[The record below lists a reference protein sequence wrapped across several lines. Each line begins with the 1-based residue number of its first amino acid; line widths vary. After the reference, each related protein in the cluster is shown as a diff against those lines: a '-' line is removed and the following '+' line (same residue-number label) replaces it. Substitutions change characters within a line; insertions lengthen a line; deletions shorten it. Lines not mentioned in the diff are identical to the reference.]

1 MTDAFETKT
10 MLPAIKHQAGFSLV
24 ELLISM
30 ALTVIAVLAA
40 VGLMT
45 KFSRSVAAFTE
56 VSTMEEARGSAETIL
71 RADLDGAGR
80 NLTRPTPPLAG
91 TIFATPT
98 SLEHYTWSNGTI
110 TKTATTGW
118 ENGATITHAI
128 ATGLGSYTFTPPDN
142 GGSAYISSP
151 NGDSF
156 ALVIGFGN
164 PSIGVWIGL
173 YVNGVEVASTC
184 CRTPSETISAHV
196 SGDSYT
202 FKIENGTSQRV
213 AKLYRIRNNVPTPL
227 WTSSVPVTSYPIAF
241 GLNIYAQNQSFTNV
255 TITGAPLV
263 ALSANSTELAPL
275 PWDLGSQLTAPI
287 TITGGGAG
295 ITALS
300 GDQTTDAVTTLADID
315 DSSTELIVRAPQ
327 RGSFN
332 AGDYLLIIDWGSL
345 NPVAPGGAASSLC
358 RVSSATTSANQVI
371 LSIQRVRQNN
381 PAWARLWSTD
391 ADHAHKYATGSTVT
405 KLQPPVS
412 YTTSS
417 DSRLVRIEA
426 DRSATLAFNVR
437 QATFAR
443 YVEFNSTANIFR
455 VDITLAAEGIET
467 NNTASIESRGTIE
480 LESRPRAMN
489 LASNQLN

>member
-1 MTDAFETKT
+1 MI
-10 MLPAIKHQAGFSLV
+10 PATIKQEAGFSLV

-40 VGLMT
+40 VGLIT

-56 VSTMEEARGSAETIL
+56 VSTMEEARGSAETLL
-71 RADLDGAGR
+71 RTDLDQAGR

-98 SLEHYTWSNGTI
+98 SSDQYAWSNGTI
-110 TKTATTGW
+110 TKTTATGW
-118 ENGATITHAI
+118 ENGTTINHAI
-128 ATGLGSYTFTPPDN
+128 ATGLGSFTFAPPDN
-142 GGSAYISSP
+142 GASAYISSP

-164 PSIGVWIGL
+164 PSTGVWIGL

-184 CRTPSETISAHV
+184 CHSSSETIPAHV
-196 SGDSYT
+196 SGDSYS
-202 FKIENGTSQRV
+202 FKLENDTSQRV

-227 WTSSVPVTSYPIAF
+227 WTSSAPVTSYPIAF

-263 ALSANSTELAPL
+263 ALSGNSTELAPL
-275 PWDLGSQLTAPI
+275 PWDRDLQLTAPI
-287 TITGGGAG
+287 SITGGGAG

-300 GDQTTDAVTTLADID
+300 GDQTTDAVTTLGDID

-327 RGSFN
+327 RGSFT

-345 NPVAPGGAASSLC
+345 DPAAPRAATSSLC
-358 RVSSATTSANQVI
+358 RVTSAISSANQVT
-371 LSIQRVRQNN
+371 LSIQRVRQDN
-381 PAWARLWSTD
+381 PAWGRLWSTD
-391 ADHAHKYATGSTVT
+391 ADHAHEYAAGATVT

-417 DSRLVRIEA
+417 DARLVRMEA
-426 DRSATLAFNVR
+426 DRPSTLAFNVR
-437 QATFAR
+437 QAIFAR
-443 YVEFNSTANIFR
+443 NVEFNSTASSFR
-455 VDITLAAEGIET
+455 VAITLAADGIET
-467 NNTASIESRGTIE
+467 NDTTSTESRGTIE
-480 LESRPRAMN
+480 FESRPRAMN

>member
-1 MTDAFETKT
+1 
-10 MLPAIKHQAGFSLV
+10 MLTALKHQRGFSLV

-40 VGLMT
+40 VSLIT

-56 VSTMEEARGSAETIL
+56 VSGMEEARGAAETLL

-91 TIFATPT
+91 TIFGTLT
-98 SLEHYTWSNGTI
+98 SLEHYAWSNGTI
-110 TKTATTGW
+110 TKTAATGW

-128 ATGLGSYTFTPPDN
+128 ATGLGSFTFTPPDN
-142 GGSAYISSP
+142 GATAYISSP

-164 PSIGVWIGL
+164 PSIGVWTGL
-173 YVNGVEVASTC
+173 YVNGVEVGSTC
-184 CRTPSETISAHV
+184 CHSPSETISAHV
-196 SGDSYT
+196 SGDSYS

-213 AKLYRIRNNVPTPL
+213 AKLYRIRHNVPTPL

-263 ALSANSTELAPL
+263 ALSGNSTELAAL
-275 PWDLGSQLTAPI
+275 PWDRDFQLTAPI
-287 TITGGGAG
+287 TVTGGGSG

-300 GDQTTDAVTTLADID
+300 GDQSTDAVTSLGDID
-315 DSSTELIVRAPQ
+315 DSSDELIVRAPQ

-332 AGDYLLIIDWGSL
+332 TGDYLLVIDWGSF
-345 NPVAPGGAASSLC
+345 NPAAPGGAASSLC
-358 RVSSATTSANQVI
+358 QVASVTLSANQLT
-371 LSIQRVRQNN
+371 LSIQRVRQSN
-381 PAWARLWSTD
+381 PAWGRLWSTD

-412 YTTSS
+412 YTTST
-417 DSRLVRIEA
+417 DSRLVRMEA
-426 DRSATLAFNVR
+426 DRPSTLAFNVR
-437 QATFAR
+437 QARFGP

-455 VDITLAAEGIET
+455 VDITLASEGIET
-467 NNTASIESRGTIE
+467 NNTTSLESRGTIKF
-480 LESRPRAMN
+480 ESRPRAMN

>member
-1 MTDAFETKT
+1 
-10 MLPAIKHQAGFSLV
+10 MLPALKHQRGFSLV

-40 VGLMT
+40 VGLIT

-56 VSTMEEARGSAETIL
+56 VSGMEEARGTAETLL

-91 TIFATPT
+91 TIFATLT
-98 SLEHYTWSNGTI
+98 SLEHIAWSNGTI
-110 TKTATTGW
+110 TKTTATGW

-128 ATGLGSYTFTPPDN
+128 ATGLGSFTFTPPDT
-142 GGSAYISSP
+142 GATAYISSP

-164 PSIGVWIGL
+164 PSIGVWTGL

-184 CRTPSETISAHV
+184 CHSPSETISAHV
-196 SGDSYT
+196 SGDSYS

-263 ALSANSTELAPL
+263 ALSGNATELAPL
-275 PWDLGSQLTAPI
+275 PWDRDFQLTAPI
-287 TITGGGAG
+287 TITGGGSG

-300 GDQTTDAVTTLADID
+300 GDQSTDAVTTLGDID
-315 DSSTELIVRAPQ
+315 DSSDQLIVRAPQ

-332 AGDYLLIIDWGSL
+332 TGDYLLVIDWGSL
-345 NPVAPGGAASSLC
+345 NPAAPGGAASSLC
-358 RVSSATTSANQVI
+358 QISSVTLSANQLT

-381 PAWARLWSTD
+381 PAWGRLWSTD
-391 ADHAHKYATGSTVT
+391 ADHAHKYAAGSTVT

-412 YTTSS
+412 YTTST
-417 DSRLVRIEA
+417 DSRLVRMEA
-426 DRSATLAFNVR
+426 DRPSTLAFNVR
-437 QATFAR
+437 QASFGR

-455 VDITLAAEGIET
+455 VDITLAAEGTET
-467 NNTASIESRGTIE
+467 NNATSLESRGTIKF
-480 LESRPRAMN
+480 ESRPRAMN

>member
-1 MTDAFETKT
+1 
-10 MLPAIKHQAGFSLV
+10 MLPAIKHQTGFSLV

-40 VGLMT
+40 IGLIT

-56 VSTMEEARGSAETIL
+56 VSSMEEARGSAETIL
-71 RADLDGAGR
+71 RADLEGAGR

-91 TIFATPT
+91 TIFATP
-98 SLEHYTWSNGTI
+98 SSIEHYTWSNGTI
-110 TKTATTGW
+110 NKTAATGW

-128 ATGLGSYTFTPPDN
+128 AAGLGSYTFTPPDN

-164 PSIGVWIGL
+164 PSIGVWMGL

-184 CRTPSETISAHV
+184 CHGPSETISAHV

-213 AKLYRIRNNVPTPL
+213 AKLYRIRNNVPAPL
-227 WTSSVPVTSYPIAF
+227 WTSNVPVTSYPIAF

-263 ALSANSTELAPL
+263 ALSGNSTELAPL
-275 PWDLGSQLTAPI
+275 PWDRDFQLTAPI
-287 TITGGGAG
+287 TITGGGSG

-332 AGDYLLIIDWGSL
+332 TGDYLLIIDWGSL
-345 NPVAPGGAASSLC
+345 NPAALGGAASSLC
-358 RVSSATTSANQVI
+358 RVSSVNLGANQLTI
-371 LSIQRVRQNN
+371 SFERVRQNN

-391 ADHAHKYATGSTVT
+391 ADHAHKYAAGSTVA

-412 YTTSS
+412 YTTST
-417 DSRLVRIEA
+417 DFRLVRMEA
-426 DRSATLAFNVR
+426 DRPSTLAFNVR

-443 YVEFNSTANIFR
+443 YVEFNSTGNIFR

-467 NNTASIESRGTIE
+467 NDTTSLESRGTIE
-480 LESRPRAMN
+480 FEARPRSMN

>member
-1 MTDAFETKT
+1 
-10 MLPAIKHQAGFSLV
+10 MLPGMKHHAGFSLV

-40 VGLMT
+40 VGLLT
-45 KFSRSVAAFTE
+45 KFSRSVAAVTE
-56 VSTMEEARGSAETIL
+56 VSSMEETRGSAETLL

-91 TIFATPT
+91 TIFATPN
-98 SLEHYTWSNGTI
+98 SIEHYAWSNGTI
-110 TKTATTGW
+110 TKTTATGW
-118 ENGATITHAI
+118 ENGVTITHAI
-128 ATGLGSYTFTPPDN
+128 ATGLGSFTFTPPDN
-142 GGSAYISSP
+142 GGSAYMSSP

-184 CRTPSETISAHV
+184 CHSPSETISAHV
-196 SGDSYT
+196 SGDSYS

-213 AKLYRIRNNVPTPL
+213 TKLYRIRNNVPTSL

-255 TITGAPLV
+255 TITGAPLI
-263 ALSANSTELAPL
+263 ALSGNSTELAPL
-275 PWDLGSQLTAPI
+275 PWDRDFQLTAPI

-300 GDQTTDAVTTLADID
+300 GDQTTDAVTTLSEID
-315 DSSTELIVRAPQ
+315 DSSSELIVRAPQ
-327 RGSFN
+327 RGAFN
-332 AGDYLLIIDWGSL
+332 TGDYLLIIDWGSL
-345 NPVAPGGAASSLC
+345 NPAAPGGAASSLC
-358 RVSSATTSANQVI
+358 QVSSATASDNQLI
-371 LSIQRVRQNN
+371 LSIQRVHQNN
-381 PAWARLWSTD
+381 PAWGRLWSTD
-391 ADHAHKYATGSTVT
+391 ADHAHKYAAGSTVT

-412 YTTSS
+412 YTTST
-417 DSRLVRIEA
+417 DARFVRMEA
-426 DRSATLAFNVR
+426 DRPSTLAFNVR

-455 VDITLAAEGIET
+455 VDITLAAEGVET
-467 NNTASIESRGTIE
+467 NNTTAIESRGTIE
-480 LESRPRAMN
+480 FESRPRAMN

>member
-1 MTDAFETKT
+1 
-10 MLPAIKHQAGFSLV
+10 MLRAIKHQAGFSLV

-40 VGLMT
+40 VGLIT

-56 VSTMEEARGSAETIL
+56 VSSVEETRGSAETLL

-91 TIFATPT
+91 TIFATLT
-98 SLEHYTWSNGTI
+98 SHQDYVWSNGTI
-110 TKTATTGW
+110 TKTTATGW

-128 ATGLGSYTFTPPDN
+128 ATGLGSFTFTPPDN

-164 PSIGVWIGL
+164 ASTGVWIGL
-173 YVNGVEVASTC
+173 YVNGTEVASTC
-184 CRTPSETISAHV
+184 CHGPSETVSPHT

-213 AKLYRIRNNVPTPL
+213 AKLYRIRNNIPAPL
-227 WTSSVPVTSYPIAF
+227 WTSNVPVTSYPIAL
-241 GLNIYAQNQSFTNV
+241 GINIFAQNQSFTNV

-275 PWDLGSQLTAPI
+275 PWDLDSQLTAPI
-287 TITGGGAG
+287 TITGGGSG
-295 ITALS
+295 VTALS
-300 GDQTTDAVTTLADID
+300 GDHTTDAVTTLADID

-332 AGDYLLIIDWGSL
+332 TGDYLLIIDWGSL
-345 NPVAPGGAASSLC
+345 NPSAPGGAASSLC
-358 RVSSATTSANQVI
+358 RVSSVTASANQLT
-371 LSIQRVRQNN
+371 LSIVRVRQNN

-391 ADHAHKYATGSTVT
+391 ADHAHAYPAGSTVT

-412 YTTSS
+412 YTTST
-417 DSRLVRIEA
+417 DARLVRMEA
-426 DRSATLAFNVR
+426 DRPSTIAFNVR
-437 QATFAR
+437 HATFAR
-443 YVEFNSTANIFR
+443 YIVINSTDNVFR
-455 VDITLAAEGIET
+455 VDIALGAEGIET
-467 NNTASIESRGTIE
+467 NANTSSEARGTIE
-480 LESRPRAMN
+480 LESRPRALN

>member
-1 MTDAFETKT
+1 
-10 MLPAIKHQAGFSLV
+10 MLPGMKHHAGFSLV

-40 VGLMT
+40 VGLLT
-45 KFSRSVAAFTE
+45 KFSRSVAAFAE
-56 VSTMEEARGSAETIL
+56 VSSMEEARGSAETLL

-91 TIFATPT
+91 TIFATPN
-98 SLEHYTWSNGTI
+98 SIEHYAWSNGTI
-110 TKTATTGW
+110 TKTTATGW
-118 ENGATITHAI
+118 ENGVSITHAI
-128 ATGLGSYTFTPPDN
+128 ATGLGSFTFTPPDN
-142 GGSAYISSP
+142 GGSAYMSSP

-184 CRTPSETISAHV
+184 CHSPSETISAHV
-196 SGDSYT
+196 SGDSYS

-213 AKLYRIRNNVPTPL
+213 TKLYRIRNNVPTSL
-227 WTSSVPVTSYPIAF
+227 WTSSVPATSYPIAF
-241 GLNIYAQNQSFTNV
+241 GLKIYAQNQSFTNV
-255 TITGAPLV
+255 TITGAPLI
-263 ALSANSTELAPL
+263 ALSGNSTELAPL
-275 PWDLGSQLTAPI
+275 PWDRDFQLTAPI

-300 GDQTTDAVTTLADID
+300 GDQTADAVITLTEID
-315 DSSTELIVRAPQ
+315 DSTSELIVRAPQ
-327 RGSFN
+327 RGAFN
-332 AGDYLLIIDWGSL
+332 TGDYLLIIDWGSL
-345 NPVAPGGAASSLC
+345 NPAAPGGAASSLC
-358 RVSSATTSANQVI
+358 QVLSASASDNQLI

-381 PAWARLWSTD
+381 PAWGRLWSTD
-391 ADHAHKYATGSTVT
+391 ADHAHKYAAGSTVT

-417 DSRLVRIEA
+417 DARFVRMEA
-426 DRSATLAFNVR
+426 DRPSTLAFNVR
-437 QATFAR
+437 QASFAR

-455 VDITLAAEGIET
+455 IDITLAAEGVET
-467 NNTASIESRGTIE
+467 NNTTSIESRGTIE
-480 LESRPRAMN
+480 FESRPRAMN

>member
-1 MTDAFETKT
+1 
-10 MLPAIKHQAGFSLV
+10 MLPGMKHHAGFSLV

-40 VGLMT
+40 VGLLT

-56 VSTMEEARGSAETIL
+56 VSSMEEARGSAETLL

-98 SLEHYTWSNGTI
+98 SIEHYAWSNGTI
-110 TKTATTGW
+110 TKTTATGW

-128 ATGLGSYTFTPPDN
+128 ATGLGSFTFTPPDN
-142 GGSAYISSP
+142 GGSAYMSSP

-184 CRTPSETISAHV
+184 CHSPSETISAHV
-196 SGDSYT
+196 SGDSYS

-213 AKLYRIRNNVPTPL
+213 TKLYRIRNNVPTSL

-255 TITGAPLV
+255 TITGAPLI
-263 ALSANSTELAPL
+263 ALSGNSTELAPL
-275 PWDLGSQLTAPI
+275 PWDRDFQLTAPI

-300 GDQTTDAVTTLADID
+300 GDQTTDAVTTLSEID
-315 DSSTELIVRAPQ
+315 DSSSELIMRAPQ
-327 RGSFN
+327 RGAFN
-332 AGDYLLIIDWGSL
+332 TGDYLLIIDWGSL
-345 NPVAPGGAASSLC
+345 NPAAPGGAASSLC
-358 RVSSATTSANQVI
+358 RVLSATTSDNQLI

-381 PAWARLWSTD
+381 PAWGRLWSAD
-391 ADHAHKYATGSTVT
+391 ADHAHKYAVGSTVT

-412 YTTSS
+412 YTTST
-417 DSRLVRIEA
+417 DARFVRMEA
-426 DRSATLAFNVR
+426 DRPSTLAFNVR
-437 QATFAR
+437 QASFAR

-455 VDITLAAEGIET
+455 VDISLAAEGVET
-467 NNTASIESRGTIE
+467 NNTTSIESRGTIE
-480 LESRPRAMN
+480 FESRPRAMN

>member
-1 MTDAFETKT
+1 
-10 MLPAIKHQAGFSLV
+10 MLPALKHQRGFSLV

-40 VGLMT
+40 VGLIT

-56 VSTMEEARGSAETIL
+56 VSGMEEARGAAETLL

-91 TIFATPT
+91 TIFATLT
-98 SLEHYTWSNGTI
+98 SLDHYVWSNGTI
-110 TKTATTGW
+110 TKTTGTGW

-128 ATGLGSYTFTPPDN
+128 ATGLGFFTFTPPDT
-142 GGSAYISSP
+142 GATAYISSP

-164 PSIGVWIGL
+164 PSIGVWTGL
-173 YVNGVEVASTC
+173 SVNGVEVASTC
-184 CRTPSETISAHV
+184 CHSPSETISAHV
-196 SGDSYT
+196 SGDTYS
-202 FKIENGTSQRV
+202 FRIENGTSQRV
-213 AKLYRIRNNVPTPL
+213 VKLYRIRNNVPTPL
-227 WTSSVPVTSYPIAF
+227 WTSSVPVTSYPIAC
-241 GLNIYAQNQSFTNV
+241 GLNIYAQSQSFTNV

-263 ALSANSTELAPL
+263 ALSGNATELAAL
-275 PWDLGSQLTAPI
+275 PWDRDSQLTAPI
-287 TITGGGAG
+287 TVTGGGSG
-295 ITALS
+295 ITTLS
-300 GDQTTDAVTTLADID
+300 GDQTTDAVTTLGDID
-315 DSSTELIVRAPQ
+315 DSSDELIVRAPQ

-332 AGDYLLIIDWGSL
+332 TGDYLLVIDWGSL
-345 NPVAPGGAASSLC
+345 NPAAPGGAASSLC
-358 RVSSATTSANQVI
+358 QVSSVTLSANQLT

-381 PAWARLWSTD
+381 PAWGRLWSTD

-412 YTTSS
+412 YTTST
-417 DSRLVRIEA
+417 DSRLVRMEA
-426 DRSATLAFNVR
+426 DRPSTLAFNVR
-437 QATFAR
+437 QASFGR

-455 VDITLAAEGIET
+455 VDITLAAESTET
-467 NNTASIESRGTIE
+467 NNTTSFESLGTIKV
-480 LESRPRAMN
+480 ESRPRAMN

>member
-1 MTDAFETKT
+1 
-10 MLPAIKHQAGFSLV
+10 MLPGMKHHAGFSLV

-40 VGLMT
+40 VGLLT

-56 VSTMEEARGSAETIL
+56 VSSMEEARGSTETLL

-91 TIFATPT
+91 TIFATPN
-98 SLEHYTWSNGTI
+98 SIEHYAWSNGTI
-110 TKTATTGW
+110 TKTTATGW
-118 ENGATITHAI
+118 ENGVTITHAI
-128 ATGLGSYTFTPPDN
+128 ATGLGSFTFTPPDN
-142 GGSAYISSP
+142 GGSAYLSSP

-184 CRTPSETISAHV
+184 CHSPSETISAHV
-196 SGDSYT
+196 SGDSYS
-202 FKIENGTSQRV
+202 FRIENGTSQRV
-213 AKLYRIRNNVPTPL
+213 TKLYRIRNNVPTSL

-255 TITGAPLV
+255 TITGAPLI
-263 ALSANSTELAPL
+263 ALSGNSTELAPL
-275 PWDLGSQLTAPI
+275 PWDRDFQLTAPI

-300 GDQTTDAVTTLADID
+300 GDQTTDAVTTLSEID
-315 DSSTELIVRAPQ
+315 DSSSELIVRSPQ
-327 RGSFN
+327 RGTFN
-332 AGDYLLIIDWGSL
+332 TGDYLLIIDWGSL
-345 NPVAPGGAASSLC
+345 NPAAPGGAASSLC
-358 RVSSATTSANQVI
+358 QVLAATASDNQLI

-381 PAWARLWSTD
+381 PAWGRLWSTN
-391 ADHAHKYATGSTVT
+391 ADHAHKYAAGSTVT

-417 DSRLVRIEA
+417 DARFVRMEA
-426 DRSATLAFNVR
+426 DRPSTLAFNVR
-437 QATFAR
+437 QASFAQ

-455 VDITLAAEGIET
+455 VDISLAAEGVET
-467 NNTASIESRGTIE
+467 NNTTSIESRGTIE
-480 LESRPRAMN
+480 FESRPRAMN